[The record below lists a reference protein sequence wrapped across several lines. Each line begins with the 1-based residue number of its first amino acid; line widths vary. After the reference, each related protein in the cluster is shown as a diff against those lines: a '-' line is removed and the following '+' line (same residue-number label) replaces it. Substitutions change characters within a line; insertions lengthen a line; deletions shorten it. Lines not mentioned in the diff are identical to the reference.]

1 MQKEVPPNNPNTSIT
16 HSQILPLLRGV
27 YKRLRAFAF
36 RIPYAAFLLWPTIC
50 FYYSIYS
57 YQPYRVFLV
66 RIIIYAL
73 INLIVYG
80 LAYLLAGS
88 RERATVGTVLF
99 FVSPWL
105 LPERVQV
112 FWKVHPE
119 ALLIPIII
127 FPLLRLLRIGRR
139 INRVIHLT
147 VAMLM
152 ILLHFRLGLR
162 WMRNHY
168 YYGKPFPAEC
178 ASPTIRDTSYA
189 YPDIYCL
196 VFDAF
201 GHPDTLRKYLNIP
214 LSYPNKLTQ
223 EGFAIASIHTPVSA
237 TLYTLYHFLS
247 PNGRSYYWSPSTF
260 FVYMDQWR
268 VYDIVAYTSL
278 PLTLRERG
286 YNLTGP
292 LPAYYA
298 LQSMPC
304 FSFHSYNNIF
314 DLTFP
319 YDTRWRTFA
328 WHYITL
334 SQKIDLPI
342 QENPTFYYYHL
353 LTSHFPY
360 VFDTNGHYYRSPG
373 NDMTN
378 LRTSFIYT
386 EKVLLRLI
394 DDIRKSRQGN
404 PRPYAILLFSDHG
417 PNKLTMAP
425 YYMGLDT
432 ARIIVRSA
440 FAALYTSWELP
451 DSIRQAFLQAAN
463 HQDLGRIVLQIANP
477 VSKQVSAPRSPME
490 GP

>member
-16 HSQILPLLRGV
+16 HSPISPLLRGV
-27 YKRLRAFAF
+27 YKRLGAFAF

-80 LAYLLAGS
+80 LAYLLTGS

-99 FVSPWL
+99 FLSPGIV
-105 LPERVQV
+105 PERVQV

-127 FPLLRLLRIGRR
+127 FPLLRLVRIGQR
-139 INRVIHLT
+139 IDRVIHLA
-147 VAMLM
+147 VPMLM
-152 ILLHFRLGLR
+152 ILLHFRLVPR
-162 WMRNHY
+162 WVKY
-168 YYGKPFPAEC
+168 YYYYRKPFPAEC
-178 ASPTIRDTSYA
+178 PSPTIRDTSYT

-201 GHPDTLRKYLNIP
+201 GHPDTLRRYLNIP
-214 LSYPNKLTQ
+214 LSYPNKLMQ
-223 EGFAIASIHTPVSA
+223 EGFATASIHTPFRG
-237 TLYTLYHFLS
+237 TLYSLYHFLS
-247 PNGRSYYWSPSTF
+247 PNGSYWSSSF
-260 FVYMDQWR
+260 EAHVSQWGA
-268 VYDIVAYTSL
+268 YDIVAYTSL

-286 YNLTGP
+286 YYLTGP
-292 LPAYYA
+292 LPSYYA
-298 LQSMPC
+298 LQFMPC

-314 DLTFP
+314 DMTFP
-319 YDTRWRTFA
+319 YTPRWGVFA

-334 SQKIDLPI
+334 SQKTNLPI
-342 QENPTFYYYHL
+342 QTNPTFYYYHL
-353 LTSHFPY
+353 FTSHYPY
-360 VFDTNGHYYRSPG
+360 VFDTSGHYYRSLRD
-373 NDMTN
+373 DMTN
-378 LRTSFIYT
+378 LRASFIYT
-386 EKVLLRLI
+386 EKLLLRLI

-417 PNKLTMAP
+417 PHGLAEAP
-425 YYMGLDT
+425 YNLSRDT
-432 ARIIVRSA
+432 AQLIMGSA

-451 DSIRQAFLQAAN
+451 DSIRQAFLLAAN
-463 HQDLGRIVLQIANP
+463 YQDLGRIVLQIANS
-477 VSKQVSAPRSPME
+477 VSKQVSDPRSCME

>member
-1 MQKEVPPNNPNTSIT
+1 MQKELPPDNLNTSIT
-16 HSQILPLLRGV
+16 PSQTSPLLMRF
-27 YKRLRAFAF
+27 YERLRAFAF

-50 FYYSIYS
+50 FYYSIYF
-57 YQPYRVFLV
+57 YQPYRVFLF
-66 RIIIYAL
+66 RIITYAL
-73 INLIVYG
+73 MNLIVYG
-80 LAYLLAGS
+80 LAYFLTGS

-99 FVSPWL
+99 FVSPWIV
-105 LPERVQV
+105 PERVQV

-119 ALLIPIII
+119 ALLIQIVI

-139 INRVIHLT
+139 IDRVIHLT

-162 WMRNHY
+162 WVRNHY
-168 YYGKPFPAEC
+168 YYGKPFAAKCP
-178 ASPTIRDTSYA
+178 SPTIRDTSYT

-214 LSYPNKLTQ
+214 LSYPNKLMQ
-223 EGFAIASIHTPVSA
+223 EGFAIASIRTPESG
-237 TLYTLYHFLS
+237 TLYTLYHFMS
-247 PNGRSYYWSPSTF
+247 PNGRSYWSPSTF
-260 FVYMDQWR
+260 YAYIDQWG
-268 VYDIVAYTSL
+268 VYDIAAYTTL

-314 DLTFP
+314 DMTFP
-319 YDTRWRTFA
+319 YATRWGVFA

-334 SQKIDLPI
+334 SQKTNLPI
-342 QENPTFYYYHL
+342 QTNPTFYYYHL
-353 LTSHFPY
+353 LTSHYPY
-360 VFDTNGHYYRSPG
+360 VFDTSGHYHRSPG
-373 NDMTN
+373 DDMTT
-378 LRTSFIYT
+378 LRASFIYT
-386 EKVLLRLI
+386 EKLLLRLI

-417 PNKLTMAP
+417 PYELAKAP
-425 YYMGLDT
+425 YNLGRDT
-432 ARIIVRSA
+432 AELIARSA

-451 DSIRQAFLQAAN
+451 DSTRQAFLQAAN

-477 VSKQVSAPRSPME
+477 VSKQVSAPHSRME
-490 GP
+490 GL

>member
-1 MQKEVPPNNPNTSIT
+1 MQKEVPPNNPNAGIT
-16 HSQILPLLRGV
+16 HSQISSLLGRG
-27 YKRLRAFAF
+27 YKRLRTFAF
-36 RIPYAAFLLWPTIC
+36 RIPYAAFLLWPTIY

-80 LAYLLAGS
+80 LAYLFAGS

-99 FVSPWL
+99 FLSPWI

-119 ALLIPIII
+119 ALLVPIVI

-162 WMRNHY
+162 WVRNHY
-168 YYGKPFPAEC
+168 YYGKPFPAKC
-178 ASPTIRDTSYA
+178 PSPTIRDTSYT

-201 GHPDTLRKYLNIP
+201 GHPDTLRRYLNIP
-214 LSYPNKLTQ
+214 LSYPNKLMQ
-223 EGFAIASIHTPVSA
+223 EGFAMASIHTPFSG
-237 TLYTLYHFLS
+237 TLYSLYHFLS
-247 PNGRSYYWSPSTF
+247 PNSSYWSPSAFETH
-260 FVYMDQWR
+260 VSQWGA
-268 VYDIVAYTSL
+268 YDIAAYTSL

-286 YNLTGP
+286 YYLTGP

-314 DLTFP
+314 DMTFP
-319 YDTRWRTFA
+319 YATRWGVFA

-334 SQKIDLPI
+334 SQKTNVPI
-342 QENPTFYYYHL
+342 QTNPTFYYYHL
-353 LTSHFPY
+353 LTSHYPY
-360 VFDTNGHYYRSPG
+360 VFDTSGHYHRSLRD
-373 NDMTN
+373 DMTT
-378 LRTSFIYT
+378 LRASFIYT

-417 PNKLTMAP
+417 PYELAKAP
-425 YYMGLDT
+425 YNLGRDT
-432 ARIIVRSA
+432 AELIARSA

-451 DSIRQAFLQAAN
+451 DSTRQAFLQAAN

-477 VSKQVSAPRSPME
+477 VFRQVFVPRSPME
-490 GP
+490 SP

>member
-16 HSQILPLLRGV
+16 HSHISPLLRGV

-36 RIPYAAFLLWPTIC
+36 RIPYAAFLFWPTIC
-50 FYYSIYS
+50 FHYSVYL

-88 RERATVGTVLF
+88 RERATVGTILF
-99 FVSPWL
+99 FVSPWI

-112 FWKVHPE
+112 FWKAHPE
-119 ALLIPIII
+119 VLLIPIII

-152 ILLHFRLGLR
+152 ILVHIRLGLR
-162 WMRNHY
+162 WVRNHY

-178 ASPTIRDTSYA
+178 PSPTIRDTSYT

-201 GHPDTLRKYLNIP
+201 GHPDTLRRYLNIP
-214 LSYPNKLTQ
+214 LSYPNKLMQ
-223 EGFAIASIHTPVSA
+223 EGFATASIHTPFSHTNYV
-237 TLYTLYHFLS
+237 LYHFLS
-247 PNGRSYYWSPSTF
+247 PNSYYWSLSAF
-260 FVYMDQWR
+260 EAHIKQWR
-268 VYDIVAYTSL
+268 AYDILAYTSL

-286 YNLTGP
+286 YYLTGP
-292 LPAYYA
+292 LPVYYA

-314 DLTFP
+314 DLAFP
-319 YDTRWRTFA
+319 YDARWVVFA

-334 SQKIDLPI
+334 SQKTNVPI
-342 QENPTFYYYHL
+342 QTNPTFYYYHL
-353 LTSHFPY
+353 LTSHHPC
-360 VFDTNGHYYRSPG
+360 VFDTSGHYYRSLRD
-373 NDMTN
+373 DMTT
-378 LRTSFIYT
+378 LRASFIYT

-417 PNKLTMAP
+417 PHWLTKAP
-425 YYMGLDT
+425 YNLSGDT
-432 ARIIVRSA
+432 AQLIARSA

-477 VSKQVSAPRSPME
+477 VSKQVSALRSPME
-490 GP
+490 GQ

>member
-16 HSQILPLLRGV
+16 PSQTSPLLMGF
-27 YKRLRAFAF
+27 YEKLRAFAF
-36 RIPYAAFLLWPTIC
+36 RVPYAAFLLWPTIYL
-50 FYYSIYS
+50 YYSIYS

-99 FVSPWL
+99 FLSPGIV
-105 LPERVQV
+105 PERVQL

-127 FPLLRLLRIGRR
+127 FPLLRLLKIGRR
-139 INRVIHLT
+139 IEGVIHLA
-147 VAMLM
+147 VAILM
-152 ILLHFRLGLR
+152 ILLHFRLGVR
-162 WMRNHY
+162 WVKY
-168 YYGKPFPAEC
+168 YYYYRKPFPAEC
-178 ASPTIRDTSYA
+178 PSPTSRDTSYT

-201 GHPDTLRKYLNIP
+201 GHPDTLRRYLNIP
-214 LSYPNKLTQ
+214 LSYPNKLMQ
-223 EGFAIASIHTPVSA
+223 EGFVTASIHTPFRG
-237 TLYTLYHFLS
+237 TLYSLYHFLS
-247 PNGRSYYWSPSTF
+247 PNSSYWSSSF
-260 FVYMDQWR
+260 EAHVSQWGA
-268 VYDIVAYTSL
+268 YDIVAYTSL

-286 YNLTGP
+286 YYLTGP

-298 LQSMPC
+298 LQYMPC
-304 FSFHSYNNIF
+304 FSFHSYDNIF

-319 YDTRWRTFA
+319 YAPRWGVFA

-334 SQKIDLPI
+334 SQKTNLPI
-342 QENPTFYYYHL
+342 QTNPTFYYYHL
-353 LTSHFPY
+353 LTSHYPY
-360 VFDTNGHYYRSPG
+360 VFDTSGHYHRSLSD
-373 NDMTN
+373 DMTT
-378 LRTSFIYT
+378 LRASFIYT
-386 EKVLLRLI
+386 EKLLLRLI

-417 PNKLTMAP
+417 PHGLAEAP
-425 YYMGLDT
+425 YDLGRDT
-432 ARIIVRSA
+432 AQLIARSA

-451 DSIRQAFLQAAN
+451 DSTRQAFLRASN
-463 HQDLGRIVLQIANP
+463 YQDLGRIVLQMANP
-477 VSKQVSAPRSPME
+477 VPKQVSAPHSPME
-490 GP
+490 DP

>member
-1 MQKEVPPNNPNTSIT
+1 
-16 HSQILPLLRGV
+16 
-27 YKRLRAFAF
+27 
-36 RIPYAAFLLWPTIC
+36 
-50 FYYSIYS
+50 
-57 YQPYRVFLV
+57 
-66 RIIIYAL
+66 
-73 INLIVYG
+73 
-80 LAYLLAGS
+80 
-88 RERATVGTVLF
+88 VGTVLF
-99 FVSPWL
+99 FVSPWI

-119 ALLIPIII
+119 ALLIPIVI

-139 INRVIHLT
+139 IEGVIHLT
-147 VAMLM
+147 VPMLM
-152 ILLHFRLGLR
+152 IFLHFGLGLR
-162 WMRNHY
+162 WVRNHY

-178 ASPTIRDTSYA
+178 PSPTVRDTSYA

-214 LSYPNKLTQ
+214 LSYPNKLMQ
-223 EGFAIASIHTPVSA
+223 EGFAIASIHTPFSV

-247 PNGRSYYWSPSTF
+247 PKGRSYSSLSTF
-260 FVYMDQWR
+260 YAYMDQWR

-314 DLTFP
+314 DLAFP
-319 YDTRWRTFA
+319 YGTRWRTFA

-417 PNKLTMAP
+417 PNRLYRAP
-425 YYMGLDT
+425 YNLGQDT
-432 ARIIVRSA
+432 AQLIACSA

-463 HQDLGRIVLQIANP
+463 YQDLGRIVLQIANP

>member
-1 MQKEVPPNNPNTSIT
+1 MQKEVPPNNPDTSIT
-16 HSQILPLLRGV
+16 PSQTSPLLMGF
-27 YKRLRAFAF
+27 YERLRAFAF

-66 RIIIYAL
+66 RITIYVL

-80 LAYLLAGS
+80 LAYLLTGS

-99 FVSPWL
+99 FVSPWI

-119 ALLIPIII
+119 ALLIPIVI

-162 WMRNHY
+162 WVRNHY

-178 ASPTIRDTSYA
+178 PSPTIRDTSYT

-201 GHPDTLRKYLNIP
+201 GHPDTLRRYLNIP
-214 LSYPNKLTQ
+214 LSYPNKLMQ
-223 EGFAIASIHTPVSA
+223 EGFATASIHTPFSG
-237 TLYTLYHFLS
+237 TLYSLYHFLS
-247 PNGRSYYWSPSTF
+247 PNSPYWSPSAF
-260 FVYMDQWR
+260 EAHVSQWGA
-268 VYDIVAYTSL
+268 YDIAAYTSL
-278 PLTLRERG
+278 PRTMRERG
-286 YNLTGP
+286 YYLTGP

-314 DLTFP
+314 DMTFP
-319 YDTRWRTFA
+319 YATRWGVFA

-334 SQKIDLPI
+334 SQKTNLPI
-342 QENPTFYYYHL
+342 QTNPTFYYYHL
-353 LTSHFPY
+353 LTSHYPY

-373 NDMTN
+373 DDMTT
-378 LRTSFIYT
+378 LRASFIYT

-394 DDIRKSRQGN
+394 NDIRKSRQGN

-425 YYMGLDT
+425 YYMGRDT
-432 ARIIVRSA
+432 ARLIARRA

-451 DSIRQAFLQAAN
+451 DSIRQAFLRAAN

-477 VSKQVSAPRSPME
+477 VSKQVSAPSSPME
-490 GP
+490 GQ

>member
-1 MQKEVPPNNPNTSIT
+1 MQKEVPPNNPDTSIT
-16 HSQILPLLRGV
+16 PSQTSPLLMGF
-27 YKRLRAFAF
+27 YERLRAFAF

-99 FVSPWL
+99 FLSPGIV
-105 LPERVQV
+105 PERVQV

-119 ALLIPIII
+119 ALLIPIVI
-127 FPLLRLLRIGRR
+127 FPLLRLLRIGQR
-139 INRVIHLT
+139 IDRVIHLA
-147 VAMLM
+147 VPMLM
-152 ILLHFRLGLR
+152 ILLHFRLVPR
-162 WMRNHY
+162 WVKY
-168 YYGKPFPAEC
+168 YYYYRKPFPAEC
-178 ASPTIRDTSYA
+178 PSPTIRDTSYT

-201 GHPDTLRKYLNIP
+201 GHPDTLRRYLNIP
-214 LSYPNKLTQ
+214 LSYPTKLMQ
-223 EGFAIASIHTPVSA
+223 EGFATASIHTPFKG
-237 TLYTLYHFLS
+237 TLYSLYHFLS
-247 PNGRSYYWSPSTF
+247 PNGSYWSSSF
-260 FVYMDQWR
+260 DAHVSQWGA
-268 VYDIVAYTSL
+268 YDIVAYTSL

-286 YNLTGP
+286 YYLTGP
-292 LPAYYA
+292 LPVYYA
-298 LQSMPC
+298 LQYMPC

-314 DLTFP
+314 DMTFP
-319 YDTRWRTFA
+319 YAPHWGFFA

-334 SQKIDLPI
+334 SQKINLPI
-342 QENPTFYYYHL
+342 QTNPTFYYYHL
-353 LTSHFPY
+353 FTSHYPY
-360 VFDTNGHYYRSPG
+360 VFDTSGHYHRSLRD
-373 NDMTN
+373 DMTT
-378 LRTSFIYT
+378 LRASFIYT
-386 EKVLLRLI
+386 EKLLLRLI

-417 PNKLTMAP
+417 PHWLVGAP
-425 YYMGLDT
+425 YDFGWYT
-432 ARIIVRSA
+432 AQPIASSA

-463 HQDLGRIVLQIANP
+463 YQDLGRIVLQIANP
-477 VSKQVSAPRSPME
+477 VSKQVSAPSSPME
-490 GP
+490 GQ

>member
-1 MQKEVPPNNPNTSIT
+1 MQKEVPPNNPDTSIT
-16 HSQILPLLRGV
+16 PSQTSPLLMGF
-27 YKRLRAFAF
+27 YERLGAFAF

-50 FYYSIYS
+50 FYYSIYC

-99 FVSPWL
+99 FVSPWI

-119 ALLIPIII
+119 ALLIPIVI

-147 VAMLM
+147 AAILM

-162 WMRNHY
+162 WVRNHY

-178 ASPTIRDTSYA
+178 PSPTIRDTSYT
-189 YPDIYCL
+189 YPDIYWL

-201 GHPDTLRKYLNIP
+201 GHPDTLRRYLNIP
-214 LSYPNKLTQ
+214 LSYPNKLMQ
-223 EGFAIASIHTPVSA
+223 EGFATASIHTPYSR
-237 TLYTLYHFLS
+237 TLYILYHFLS
-247 PNGRSYYWSPSTF
+247 PNSSYWSLSALQAYIT
-260 FVYMDQWR
+260 QWGA
-268 VYDIVAYTSL
+268 YDIAAYTSL
-278 PLTLRERG
+278 PRTMRERG
-286 YNLTGP
+286 YYLTGP

-298 LQSMPC
+298 LQYMPC

-314 DLTFP
+314 DMTFP
-319 YDTRWRTFA
+319 YAPHWGVFA

-334 SQKIDLPI
+334 SQKTNLPI
-342 QENPTFYYYHL
+342 QTNPTFYYYHL
-353 LTSHFPY
+353 LTSHYPY
-360 VFDTNGHYYRSPG
+360 VFDTSGHYHRSLRD
-373 NDMTN
+373 DMTT
-378 LRTSFIYT
+378 LRASFIYT
-386 EKVLLRLI
+386 EKLLLRLI
-394 DDIRKSRQGN
+394 DDIRRGRQGN

-417 PNKLTMAP
+417 PHGLAEAP
-425 YYMGLDT
+425 YDLGRDT
-432 ARIIVRSA
+432 AQLIACSA

-451 DSIRQAFLQAAN
+451 DSIRQAFLRAAN
-463 HQDLGRIVLQIANP
+463 YQDLGRIVLQIANP
-477 VSKQVSAPRSPME
+477 VSKQVSAPSSPME
-490 GP
+490 GQ